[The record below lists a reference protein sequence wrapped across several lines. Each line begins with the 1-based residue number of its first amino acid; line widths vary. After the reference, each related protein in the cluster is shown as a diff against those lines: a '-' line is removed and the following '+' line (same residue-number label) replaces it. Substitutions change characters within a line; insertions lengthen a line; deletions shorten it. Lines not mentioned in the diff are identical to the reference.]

1 MVIIHTVCPKSL
13 DIIYIVSFYINWV
26 KTSWTDSTKK
36 DLSTK
41 QNRYIIQIMDEFP
54 YPKIPYINI
63 IKT

>member
-41 QNRYIIQIMDEFP
+41 QNRYKIQIMDEF
-54 YPKIPYINI
+54 
-63 IKT
+63 TQR